1 MQPSSSPQH
10 CVSRAFARGLVLAL
24 ALVLAG
30 PTAASPVRT
39 PAAMDTAPA
48 AAFRLRGVTDG
59 LPSAGINGFAQD
71 RAGYL
76 WLATDDGLARFDGLV
91 FRSWRRQP
99 GQAGSLPG
107 NRILAVAVREG
118 DRIEVDVAG
127 HGRWVLDR
135 LRRGFSPA
143 AAGAE
148 LPPALRHLPDPGG
161 GWWSAGPAGLAFQ
174 PVGRPAATAW
184 PHPRWTGGVRSLY
197 GDREGGLWFAAE
209 GVGLGFLPA
218 SWRAFHFLP
227 AAPEAGRGALVPA
240 GPGTGWLAD
249 RQGLWRVSLATAG
262 RDPVPVSPAWPPR
275 PVHALVA
282 RSDGSLWLAQETAL
296 FRLQPDPAGGFRLQ
310 AQPGTAWPLRQLLES
325 GDGALWLVGDA
336 QVERRT
342 PSGESRLLAASSP
355 LWRGPD
361 GHAWRRQG
369 RRLQHWSG
377 TAEAFV
383 DVPGAADGDWQAIA
397 AGADGS
403 LWLAAP
409 GRLEHWR
416 WQQGA
421 LQVVARY
428 GAGQGVPAVDTLR
441 LAVDPAGRPWLATP
455 RGLWGL
461 DAGMARLQR
470 YGRADGLA
478 DQALG
483 EGPLWFSGRG
493 LGVAAAAGGWQFF
506 DGEGLD
512 PRARP
517 AAPLVLESVQL
528 RRDGQPL
535 SLPADTTL
543 LRLGPDD
550 HELRLGARLVSFT
563 EPAAHRFRFLLEGY
577 DRDWV
582 EVGADGIRVFP
593 RLPPGS
599 YALRVSGAVAHGD
612 WSEPRSLTVLV
623 DPPWWGTR
631 TALAGS
637 GVGLMAA
644 LSVLVL
650 VHRGRLRRREAWQLA
665 RARQQLA
672 EQHSEAKTRFLAA
685 LGHEIRTPMT
695 GVLGMA
701 ELLQGS
707 ALDPQQRAR
716 VDAIQG
722 AGRHLLRLVNDTLD
736 LARIEAG
743 KLVLEDAPFALRPL
757 LDELA
762 ALLRP
767 LAEAK
772 GLAFHL
778 HCDADVPAGLRG
790 DATRVRQILLNL
802 ASNAIKFCERG
813 ELVIHCG
820 RRDPVGV
827 LIHVRD
833 TGPGLAADQQAR
845 LFRRFEQGAG
855 IASGSRYGGSGLGLA
870 ISQELAAAMGGSISV
885 RSQPGRGASFRVE
898 LPLPSSAA
906 VAAVEATPVLV
917 VPGRRVL
924 LVEDDPVVATVV
936 QDLLRQQGHAVEHA
950 AHGLAAM
957 AALEAGGFDLALLD
971 LDLPGLDGFQ
981 LARLLR
987 ARGERLPLLALTA
1000 RADGDA
1006 ERQALAAGMDGF
1018 LRKPVTGAMLAEALA
1033 AAPAP
1038 AA

>member
-1 MQPSSSPQH
+1 MRPSSPLQH
-10 CVSRAFARGLVLAL
+10 CVAFTAALLLAL
-24 ALVLAG
+24 SFVAVAPVRAAEG
-30 PTAASPVRT
+30 FAPEAAS
-39 PAAMDTAPA
+39 AAV
-48 AAFRLRGVTDG
+48 FRLRGIADG

-91 FRSWRRQP
+91 FRTWRRQP
-99 GQAGSLPG
+99 DDSGGLPG
-107 NRILAVAVREG
+107 NRILAVAARED
-118 DRIEVDVAG
+118 DRIELDVAG
-127 HGRWVLDR
+127 HGRWVLDQA
-135 LRRGFSPA
+135 RRRFSPA
-143 AAGAE
+143 PAGLAP
-148 LPPALRHLPDPGG
+148 LPPAPERWPDAGG
-161 GWWSAGPAGLAFQ
+161 GWWLAGNEGLQFRPAGRQTRLAW
-174 PVGRPAATAW
+174 AA
-184 PHPRWTGGVRSLY
+184 PRWQGKVRALF
-197 GDREGGLWFAAE
+197 GDREGGLWFSAP
-209 GVGLGFLPA
+209 GRGLGFLPPG
-218 SWRAFHFLP
+218 WRAFHFLP
-227 AAPEAGRGALVPA
+227 AVAGAGRGAMAPA
-240 GPGTGWLAD
+240 GPSSVYIAD
-249 RQGLWRVSLATAG
+249 ERGLWRLSLASA
-262 RDPVPVSPAWPPR
+262 RCEPVPVSPAWVAAPAD
-275 PVHALVA
+275 ALLA
-282 RSDGSLWLAQETAL
+282 RDDGSLWLAQAS
-296 FRLQPDPAGGFRLQ
+296 RLRRLVPDAAGGFVARDETS
-310 AQPGTAWPLRQLLES
+310 PGWGIRQLLETE
-325 GDGALWLVGDA
+325 DGALWLVGA
-336 QVERRT
+336 RQAERRD
-342 PSGESRLLAASSP
+342 PAGGIQAQAVSSP
-355 LWRGPD
+355 VWRGPD
-361 GHAWRRQG
+361 GQAWRRQG
-369 RRLQHWSG
+369 SRLQQWSVSG
-377 TAEAFV
+377 RRFV
-383 DVPGAADGDWQAIA
+383 DVPGAPEGAWQALA
-397 AGADGS
+397 AGGEGL

-409 GRLEHWR
+409 ARLEQWR
-416 WQQGA
+416 WREGVLA
-421 LQVVARY
+421 PVAKY
-428 GAGQGVPAVDTLR
+428 GAAEGVPAVDALR
-441 LAVDPAGRPWLATP
+441 LALEASGRPWLATP
-455 RGLWGL
+455 RGLWRL
-461 DAGMARLQR
+461 DAEQARLLR
-470 YGRADGLA
+470 LGTADGLA

-483 EGPLWFSGRG
+483 EAPVWLSPAGI
-493 LGVAAAAGGWQFF
+493 GVAGAAAGWQLF
-506 DGEGLD
+506 DATGVDAVG
-512 PRARP
+512 RP

-528 RRDGQPL
+528 RRDGEPL
-535 SLPADTTL
+535 SLPPDTTL
-543 LRLGPDD
+543 LRLGPHDR
-550 HELRLGARLVSFT
+550 ELRLGARLVSFT
-563 EPAAHRFRFLLEGY
+563 EPAAHRFRFLLETY

-582 EVGADGIRVFP
+582 EVGADGVRVFP
-593 RLPPGS
+593 RLAPGS
-599 YALRVSGAVAHGD
+599 YALRVSGAVGQGD

-637 GVGLMAA
+637 GVGLMGA
-644 LSVLVL
+644 LSVLAL
-650 VHRGRLRRREAWQLA
+650 VHRGRVRRRESWQLA

-707 ALDPQQRAR
+707 ELDPQQRSR

-757 LDELA
+757 LAELA
-762 ALLRP
+762 GLLRP

-778 HCDADVPAGLRG
+778 HCDGDVPAGLRG
-790 DATRVRQILLNL
+790 DATRMRQILLNL
-802 ASNAIKFCERG
+802 ATNAIKFCERG

-827 LIHVRD
+827 VIHVRD

-855 IASGSRYGGSGLGLA
+855 VASGSRYGGSGLGLA

-885 RSQPGRGASFRVE
+885 RSAPGRGASFRVE

-906 VAAVEATPVLV
+906 AAPAEAAPVLV

-936 QDLLRQQGHAVEHA
+936 QDLLRQQGHAVQHA

-957 AALEAGGFDLALLD
+957 AALEADRFDLALLD

-987 ARGERLPLLALTA
+987 ARGEGLPLLALTA

-1006 ERQALAAGMDGF
+1006 ERESLAAGMDGF

-1033 AAPAP
+1033 AVPAP
-1038 AA
+1038 GVPPV

>member
-1 MQPSSSPQH
+1 MLL
-10 CVSRAFARGLVLAL
+10 AGLMLAL
-24 ALVLAG
+24 LIAGSAGASASALEGLRAG
-30 PTAASPVRT
+30 PAAVVPAVSP
-39 PAAMDTAPA
+39 
-48 AAFRLRGVTDG
+48 FRLRGVADG

-76 WLATDDGLARFDGLV
+76 WLATDDGLARFDGLA
-91 FRSWRRQP
+91 FRTWRRQP
-99 GQAGSLPG
+99 GEAGSLPG
-107 NRILAVAVREG
+107 NRILAVAVLPD
-118 DRIEVDVAG
+118 DRIEADVAG
-127 HGRWVLDR
+127 HGRWRLDR
-135 LRRGFSPA
+135 LRRGFRPVPGDGPA
-143 AAGAE
+143 
-148 LPPALRHLPDPGG
+148 PTPAVRQWPDPGG
-161 GWWSAGPAGLAFQ
+161 GWWSAGPDGLAFRAA
-174 PVGRPAATAW
+174 GRGPKHAW
-184 PHPRWTGGVRSLY
+184 PAPRWPGPVRTLFT
-197 GDREGGLWFAAE
+197 DREGGLWFAAE
-209 GVGLGFLPA
+209 GQGLAYLPS

-227 AAPEAGRGALVPA
+227 APSGPRPLLAPA
-240 GPGTGWLAD
+240 GPAAAWRAD
-249 RQGLWRVSLATAG
+249 EHGLCRLLLATTTCE
-262 RDPVPVSPAWPPR
+262 PVAVLPAWPPG
-275 PVHALVA
+275 PVQALLA
-282 RSDGSLWLAQETAL
+282 RADGSLWLAQGSSLSEL
-296 FRLQPDPAGGFRLQ
+296 RPDAAGGFRRLPRGG
-310 AQPGTAWPLRQLLES
+310 AAWPVRQLLAS
-325 GDGALWLVGDA
+325 ADGALWLRGGRE
-336 QVERRT
+336 VERRVAGQA
-342 PSGESRLLAASSP
+342 PVRVASEGLLW
-355 LWRGPD
+355 LGPD
-361 GHAWRRQG
+361 GQAWRRQG
-369 RRLQHWSG
+369 RRLQHWPAAG
-377 TAEAFV
+377 DGFV
-383 DVPGAADGDWQAIA
+383 DVPGAPDGDWQALA
-397 AGADGS
+397 SGAGS
-403 LWLAAP
+403 EVWLAGP
-409 GRLEHWR
+409 GRLEQWR
-416 WQQGA
+416 WQDGA
-421 LQVVARY
+421 LRELALY
-428 GAGQGVPAVDTLR
+428 GASQGVPAVDRLR
-441 LAVDPAGRPWLATP
+441 LALDPEGRPWLATP
-455 RGLWGL
+455 RGLWRL
-461 DAGMARLQR
+461 DPGAGRLQR
-470 YGRADGLA
+470 FGRADGLA

-483 EGPLWFSGRG
+483 DGPLWVSDSGVG
-493 LGVAAAAGGWQFF
+493 LAAAHAGWQLF
-506 DGEGLD
+506 DSQGLD
-512 PRARP
+512 RQAGQP
-517 AAPLVLESVQL
+517 APLVLESVQL

-535 SLPADTTL
+535 ALPADTSL
-543 LRLGPDD
+543 LRLGPGDR
-550 HELRLGARLVSFT
+550 ELRLDARLVSFT

-577 DRDWV
+577 DRNWV
-582 EVGADGIRVFP
+582 EVGADGSRVFP
-593 RLPPGS
+593 QLAPGS
-599 YALRVSGAVAHGD
+599 YALRVSGAVPHGD

-637 GVGLMAA
+637 GLGLMAG
-644 LSVLVL
+644 LSVLAMVY
-650 VHRGRLRRREAWQLA
+650 RGRRRRRAAWQLA

-707 ALDPQQRAR
+707 ALDPEQRAR

-757 LDELA
+757 LAELA

-778 HCDADVPAGLRG
+778 HCDGDVPAGLRG

-827 LIHVRD
+827 VIRVRD

-855 IASGSRYGGSGLGLA
+855 VASGSRYGGSGLGLA

-885 RSQPGRGASFRVE
+885 RSEAGRGACFRVE

-906 VAAVEATPVLV
+906 TGPAEVAPVLR

-950 AHGLAAM
+950 PHGLAAM
-957 AALEAGGFDLALLD
+957 TALETGDFDLALLD

-987 ARGERLPLLALTA
+987 ARGETLPLLALTA

-1006 ERQALAAGMDGF
+1006 EREALAAGMDGF

-1033 AAPAP
+1033 QAPSP
-1038 AA
+1038 ASVAGE